1 MAVKVKRN
9 QLSYIF
15 VLFLYL
21 IIPLFSLFPGHAFS
35 KDLNMYIP
43 IGTGNFGSLAIRPN
57 ITSLKTIKSKN
68 IIQQK
73 LDFSCG
79 SAVTATLLKY
89 YLNLDVNE
97 EKVINGLFNVGNLEK
112 IMKRKGFSLLDIK
125 KLALA
130 LGYNAKGFRTDLPG
144 LIKLQKPAIV
154 AITIGSYKHYVI
166 FKGIYKGRVF
176 LADPAFGN
184 TVVSIKDF
192 KKMWYKN
199 IALIIYP
206 GNENYNKNFE
216 KISSK
221 EKIWVDEESLRMSI
235 FYRTYPIY
243 NSFNEFR

>member
-1 MAVKVKRN
+1 MTVKEKRG
-9 QLSYIF
+9 QISFILLVS
-15 VLFLYL
+15 LYL
-21 IIPLFSLFPGHAFS
+21 ITPLISLFPGHAFS
-35 KDLNMYIP
+35 KDLNMYVP
-43 IGTGNFGSLAIRPN
+43 IGTGNFGSLVIRPN
-57 ITSLKTIKSKN
+57 VKSLKTIKSTN

-79 SAVTATLLKY
+79 SAVTATIFKY

-97 EKVINGLFNVGNLEK
+97 EKIINGLFNVGNLEK

-130 LGYNAKGFRTDLPG
+130 LGYKAKGFKTDLKG
-144 LIKLQKPAIV
+144 LVKFQKPAIV

-192 KKMWYKN
+192 KNMWYKN

-206 GNENYNKNFE
+206 KNNYNKNFE
-216 KISSK
+216 KISSQ
-221 EKIWVDEESLRMSI
+221 EKIWVNEENLRKSI
-235 FYRTYPIY
+235 FYRIYPIY